1 MPTVTYEQFA
11 IVVVPFPFTGLAVT
25 KRRPALIF
33 SDAVAFNTLIGHS
46 VMAMITTAAHS
57 PWALDVPIS
66 NLKAAGLKAPSII
79 RMKLFTVDHSLIVKQ
94 VGKLA
99 AAEQVKV
106 AQALRELF
114 KVV

>member
-11 IVVVPFPFTGLAVT
+11 IVVVPFPFTDIAIT
-25 KRRPALIF
+25 KRRPALIL
-33 SDAVAFNTLIGHS
+33 SDAVVFNVPMGHS
-46 VMAMITTAAHS
+46 VMAMITTATHS
-57 PWALDVPIS
+57 PWVLDVPIS
-66 NLKAAGLKAPSII
+66 DLKAAGLKVPSII

-106 AQALRELF
+106 EQALRKLF
-114 KVV
+114 KGV

>member
-1 MPTVTYEQFA
+1 MPTLTYEQFA
-11 IVVVPFPFTGLAVT
+11 IVVIPFPFTDIAVT
-25 KRRPALIF
+25 KRRPALIL
-33 SDAVAFNTLIGHS
+33 SDAVAFNAPMGHS
-46 VMAMITTAAHS
+46 VMAMITTATHP

-66 NLKAAGLKAPSII
+66 NLKAAGLKVPSIV

-99 AAEQVKV
+99 AAEQMKV
-106 AQALRELF
+106 EQALRKLF